1 MKSITR
7 NYHGYDSLENEHF
20 TDTQLAIII
29 DKRTLMYCDDLGITF
44 EHFAYDIA
52 DNEEAIDIHAG
63 DKSHH
68 GVEIPFPASH
78 RVDIRKLA
86 SMTLAEYGRLLFAK
100 GETE

>member
-44 EHFAYDIA
+44 EHFAYDI
-52 DNEEAIDIHAG
+52 DTSSDSVDIHAG
-63 DKSHH
+63 NKSHH
-68 GVEIPFPASH
+68 GVEIPFPKNV

-86 SMTLAEYGRLLFAK
+86 SMTLAEYGRLLF
-100 GETE
+100 EEESQ